1 VPNIDPARLRTV
13 HLITQIDAFKALYF
27 DRDGMALRPNLVF
40 VDANGSVVFETN
52 EIGLKGD
59 ALDPARRLA
68 VVWGDSVV
76 FGSGRGWAH
85 LLDPL
90 APGYQFLNGGL
101 NGDPYGNIL
110 RRASGMNRRLP
121 VALNL
126 LMLGWHPLVAMPAG
140 RGPPRWDR
148 LTQGSDALPRVELL
162 RNGNDGLRAELSSF
176 LEATPNT
183 VVLTMPTAL
192 NAGIAGRD
200 LSDRLVRADDEI
212 GFESRTASNISGS
225 PSTTSSSATPSPV
238 RFAPGM
244 ASASSASSARSI
256 PKMPPTSASISG
268 TSSICARVPTRR
280 WRRSFTIRSRI
291 CSNRAASLPS
301 GRGAGLSA
309 PRRPDI
315 LSRADGPTG
324 GKSRWI
330 SPIHLNMPNSAAN
343 SAPGSTPT
351 CPRS

>member
-1 VPNIDPARLRTV
+1 MPNIDPARLRTV

-27 DRDGMALRPNLVF
+27 DRDGMAMRPNLVF
-40 VDANGSVVFETN
+40 VDTNGSIVFETN

-68 VVWGDSVV
+68 VIWGDSVV

-162 RNGNDGLRAELSSF
+162 RNGNDGLRAALSSF
-176 LEATPNT
+176 LEATANT

-192 NAGIAGRD
+192 NPGIADRD
-200 LSDRLVRADDEI
+200 LSDLLVRTDDAT
-212 GFESRTASNISGS
+212 GFEFLGD
-225 PSTTSSSATPSPV
+225 
-238 RFAPGM
+238 
-244 ASASSASSARSI
+244 I
-256 PKMPPTSASISG
+256 PYRVEYQRLAFDHIVERNAITREV
-268 TSSICARVPTRR
+268 CARHG
-280 WRRSFTIRSRI
+280 IRVVDLFGAF
-291 CSNRAASLPS
+291 NTEDAADF
-301 GRGAGLSA
+301 REHF
-309 PRRPDI
+309 RDI
-315 LSRADGPTG
+315 
-324 GKSRWI
+324 
-330 SPIHLNMPNSAAN
+330 IHLR
-343 SAPGSTPT
+343 
-351 CPRS
+351 PRSYPTLAQIIHDQIKDLLE